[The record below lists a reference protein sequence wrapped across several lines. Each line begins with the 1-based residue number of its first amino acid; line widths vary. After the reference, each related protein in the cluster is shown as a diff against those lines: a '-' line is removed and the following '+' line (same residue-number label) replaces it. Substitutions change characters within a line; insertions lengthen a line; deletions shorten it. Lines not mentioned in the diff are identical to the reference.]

1 MKQFSLIVSI
11 ICFGLALCLL
21 LCVNVKMRVRVRE
34 SVLVFVWLFPSPVS
48 EYVRVVSGYPILSG
62 IIIA

>member
-11 ICFGLALCLL
+11 ICFGLALCLV

-34 SVLVFVWLFPSPVS
+34 SDLVLVWLFSSPVS